1 MSYSIK
7 NTSITL
13 TRGDT
18 LKLQVSIQDEQGEP
32 YIPKNDDVI
41 RFAMKKDYLDSTPL
55 IFKVIPND
63 TMMLILES
71 SDTKALPFGK
81 YVYDIQLTNGSGEID
96 TFITKAQL
104 NLTEEV
110 D

>member
-7 NTSITL
+7 NTTITL

-18 LKLQVSIQDEQGEP
+18 LKLQVNVFDKEGEP
-32 YIPKNDDVI
+32 YIPQNDDII
-41 RFAMKKDYLDSTPL
+41 RFAMKKDYMDDTPL
-55 IFKVIPND
+55 IIKVIPND
-63 TMMLILES
+63 TMILTLEP
-71 SDTKALPFGK
+71 SDTKRLPFGK
-81 YVYDIQLTNGSGEID
+81 YVYDIQLTNGSSEVD

>member
-18 LKLQVSIQDEQGEP
+18 LKLQVSIYNEDGEP
-32 YIPKNDDVI
+32 YIPEVTDVI
-41 RFAMKKDYLDSTPL
+41 RFAMKKDYDDQTPL
-55 IFKVIPND
+55 ILKVIPND
-63 TMMLILES
+63 TMMLVLEPI
-71 SDTKALPFGK
+71 DTKSRPFGK
-81 YVYDIQLTNGSGEID
+81 YVYDIQLTNGSGEVD

>member
-7 NTSITL
+7 NTTITL

-18 LKLQVSIQDEQGEP
+18 LKVQVKIFDDQGES

-41 RFAMKKDYLDSTPL
+41 RFAMKKDYEDESPL
-55 IFKVIPND
+55 ILKVIPND
-63 TMMLILES
+63 TLVLTLEP
-71 SDTKALPFGK
+71 SDTKRLPFGK

-110 D
+110 E